1 MATIYSYKCKKCG
14 WSIKTSPLEKDYTMM
29 GGFATFVCKECK
41 EVFDCDFYNGH
52 ENDIDTKCPK
62 CGSEDTISW
71 KPNNK
76 CPKCG
81 GKMEKDKDFCLMVD

>member
-1 MATIYSYKCKKCG
+1 
-14 WSIKTSPLEKDYTMM
+14 M